1 MSRKNILQYAQ
12 RLTKIQPFHVMDI
25 LAQAKSLEGQGE
37 SIIHLEV
44 GEPDFPTPTEI
55 VNAGILALQE
65 NKTQYTAATGLT
77 ELKEAIALFYSTTYS
92 KEINPD
98 TILITPGAS
107 GALLLCLSIL
117 LDSGDKVLMTDP
129 GYPCNKNIV
138 TLLGASP
145 VLVPLDADTDF
156 LPSVEDFN
164 DAWDDNVKA
173 ILIASP
179 ANPTGSVIPSDLLAE
194 LINFCELK
202 NIALII
208 DEIYLG
214 LSYEDDNLVQTSANI
229 SKHCFVINSF
239 SKYFCMTGWRLG
251 WIIAPESAVKSLDK
265 IAQNIFLAAPSIA
278 QHAAL
283 HAFDE
288 KVIQQLEIRREEF
301 RQRRDYLYPALESLG
316 FIINK
321 KPQGAF
327 YLYAECSNLTEDSF
341 HLSNELLYKAGVAV
355 TPGID
360 FGHHKSNTHVRFAY
374 TRNLA
379 QLQQAIQRMQLYF
392 SANG

>member
-1 MSRKNILQYAQ
+1 MSHQTILKYAQ
-12 RLTKIQPFHVMDI
+12 RLTKVQPFHVMDF
-25 LAQAKSLEGQGE
+25 LAQAKALEGQGE

-44 GEPDFPTPTEI
+44 GEPDFPTPKEI
-55 VNAGILALQE
+55 VNAGMLALQE

-77 ELKEAIALFYSTTYS
+77 ELKEAIALFYSTKYS
-92 KEINPD
+92 KVINPD
-98 TILITPGAS
+98 TIVITPGAS

-138 TLLGASP
+138 TMLGAAP
-145 VLVPLDADTDF
+145 VLVPVEAETDF
-156 LPSVEDFN
+156 LPSVKDFSN
-164 DAWDDNVKA
+164 AWDNSVKA

-179 ANPTGSVIPSDLLAE
+179 ANPTGSMISADLLAE
-194 LINFCELK
+194 LVNFCELK

-214 LSYEDDNLVQTSANI
+214 LSYDNDTLAQTAAKLSQ
-229 SKHCFVINSF
+229 HCFVINSF

-251 WIIAPESAVKSLDK
+251 WLIAPETAVKSLDK
-265 IAQNIFLAAPSIA
+265 IAQNIFLAAPTIA
-278 QHAAL
+278 QYAAL
-283 HAFDE
+283 QAFDE
-288 KVIQQLEIRREEF
+288 KVIQQLESRREQF

-316 FIINK
+316 FMMHK

-327 YLYAECSNLTEDSF
+327 YLYADCSHLSDDSF
-341 HLSNELLYKAGVAV
+341 HLTHELLYKAGVAM

-374 TRNLA
+374 TRDLGQLRQA
-379 QLQQAIQRMQLYF
+379 VQRLQQYF